1 MRAETATGRQ
11 AVTMAIVVVTGLVCA
26 SWMTAPL
33 AGVPTVLLQGL
44 PAWLR

>member
-1 MRAETATGRQ
+1 
-11 AVTMAIVVVTGLVCA
+11 MAIVVATGLVCA

-33 AGVPTVLLQGL
+33 AETPSVLLQGL